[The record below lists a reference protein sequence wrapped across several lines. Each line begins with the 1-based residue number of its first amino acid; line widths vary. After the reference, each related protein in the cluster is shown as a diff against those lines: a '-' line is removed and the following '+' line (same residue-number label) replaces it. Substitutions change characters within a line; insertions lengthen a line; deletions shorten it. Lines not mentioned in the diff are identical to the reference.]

1 MWMEPKVNYILVG
14 SFVAFLGAAVL
25 VGILWL
31 GKTDY
36 RGSYDR
42 YEAYIKESVAGLSVD
57 STVKYRG
64 VDVGRVKAIALN
76 PNNPEEVLLTMDI
89 VRGTPIKTDTIAV
102 LQTQGLTGL
111 ASIDLT
117 GGSRE
122 APPLVAVEGQ
132 DYPVIKTGPSLFFR
146 LDDAISR
153 LLSEKALTKLLVDMD
168 QAAKGA
174 ADVLDEEN
182 RAALKQTVKD
192 LSDVAHTIAAHK
204 AQIEQSLNGAAR
216 SADNLVKL
224 TASLNTQ
231 VPTLLAG
238 INKSV
243 AALDAATEELAKTS
257 KIVGTVVNEAK
268 PELQQ
273 FTKRT
278 LPEAGLLVTEL
289 RQLTGTLTRV
299 ARELEREPSS
309 LVFGRKA
316 PTRGPGE

>member
-1 MWMEPKVNYILVG
+1 MEPKVNYILVG

-36 RGSYDR
+36 RGTYDR
-42 YEAYIKESVAGLSVD
+42 YEAYMKESVAGLSVD

-76 PNNPEEVLLTMDI
+76 HNNPEEVLLTMDI
-89 VRGTPIKTDTIAV
+89 VRGTPIKSDTIAV
-102 LQTQGLTGL
+102 LETQGLTGL
-111 ASIDLT
+111 ATINLT
-117 GGSRE
+117 GGSRD
-122 APPLVAVEGQ
+122 APSLQAQEGQ
-132 DYPVIKTGPSLFFR
+132 AYPVIKTGPSLFFR
-146 LDDAISR
+146 LDEAVSR
-153 LLSEKALTKLLVDMD
+153 LLSEEGLAQLLVDLD
-168 QAAKGA
+168 SAAKGA
-174 ADVLDEEN
+174 AKVLDEDN
-182 RAALKQTVKD
+182 RILLKRTIKD
-192 LSDVAHTIAAHK
+192 VSDVAQTIATHK

-224 TASLNTQ
+224 TASLNAQ
-231 VPTLLAG
+231 VPTLLTG

-243 AALDAATEELAKTS
+243 TALEAATEELAKTS
-257 KIVGTVVNEAK
+257 KAVGTVVNEAK

-273 FTKRT
+273 FTRRT

-289 RQLTGTLTRV
+289 RQLTSTLTRV

-309 LVFGRKA
+309 LMFGRKT
-316 PTRGPGE
+316 PLRGPGE

>member
-1 MWMEPKVNYILVG
+1 MEPKVNYILVG

-25 VGILWL
+25 AGILWL

-36 RGSYDR
+36 RGAYDR
-42 YEAYIKESVAGLSVD
+42 YEAYMKESVAGLSID

-102 LQTQGLTGL
+102 LETQGLTGL
-111 ASIDLT
+111 ATINLT

-122 APPLVAVEGQ
+122 APPLQAREGQ
-132 DYPVIKTGPSLFFR
+132 AYPVIKTGPSLFYR
-146 LDDAISR
+146 LDEAVSR
-153 LLSEKALTKLLVDMD
+153 LLSEEGLAQLLVDLD
-168 QAAKGA
+168 TAAKGA
-174 ADVLDEEN
+174 AKVLDEDN
-182 RAALKQTVKD
+182 RTMLKRTIKD
-192 LSDVAHTIAAHK
+192 LSEVAQTIASHK
-204 AQIEQSLNGAAR
+204 NQIEQTLNGAAR

-224 TASLNTQ
+224 TASLNAE

-243 AALDAATEELAKTS
+243 AALGTATDELARTS
-257 KIVGTVVNEAK
+257 KTVGAVVNEAR

-273 FTKRT
+273 FTRRT

-299 ARELEREPSS
+299 ARELEREPSA

-316 PTRGPGE
+316 PSRGPGE

>member
-1 MWMEPKVNYILVG
+1 MEPKVNYVLVG

-36 RGSYDR
+36 RGLYDR
-42 YEAYIKESVAGLSVD
+42 YEAHMKESVAGLSVN

-64 VDVGRVKAIALN
+64 VDVGRVRDIALR
-76 PNNPEEVLLTMDI
+76 PDNPEEVLLILDI
-89 VRGTPIKTDTIAV
+89 ARGTPIKTDTRAV
-102 LQTQGLTGL
+102 LETQGLTGL
-111 ASIDLT
+111 ATVNLT

-122 APPLVAVEGQ
+122 APALVALEGQ
-132 DYPVIKTGPSLFFR
+132 NYPVIKTGPSLFFR
-146 LDDAISR
+146 LDEAVSR
-153 LLSEKALTKLLVDMD
+153 LLSEEGLAQLIVHLDSAAVGVTKM
-168 QAAKGA
+168 
-174 ADVLDEEN
+174 LDEEN
-182 RAALKQTVKD
+182 QMLLKRTIKD
-192 LSDVAHTIAAHK
+192 LSDVAQTIASHK
-204 AQIEQSLNGAAR
+204 TQIDQSLNGAAK
-216 SADNLVKL
+216 SADNLVKV
-224 TASLNTQ
+224 TAALNAQ
-231 VPTLLAG
+231 VPTLLAD
-238 INKSV
+238 INNSMV
-243 AALDAATEELAKTS
+243 ALDSATEELAKTS
-257 KIVGTVVNEAK
+257 KTIGTVVNESK

-316 PTRGPGE
+316 QPRGPGE

>member
-1 MWMEPKVNYILVG
+1 METKVNYILVG

-36 RGSYDR
+36 RGTYDR
-42 YEAYIKESVAGLSVD
+42 YEAHMKESVAGLSVD

-89 VRGTPIKTDTIAV
+89 VRGTPIKSDTIAV
-102 LQTQGLTGL
+102 LETQGLTGL
-111 ASIDLT
+111 ATINLT
-117 GGSRE
+117 GGSRD
-122 APPLVAVEGQ
+122 APSLQAQDGQ
-132 DYPVIKTGPSLFFR
+132 AYPVIKTGPSLFFR
-146 LDDAISR
+146 LDEAVSR
-153 LLSEKALTKLLVDMD
+153 LLSEEGLAQLLVDLD
-168 QAAKGA
+168 SAAKGA
-174 ADVLDEEN
+174 AKVLDEDN
-182 RAALKQTVKD
+182 RILLKRTIKD
-192 LSDVAHTIAAHK
+192 VSDVAQTIATHK

-224 TASLNTQ
+224 TASLNAQ
-231 VPTLLAG
+231 VPTLLTG

-243 AALDAATEELAKTS
+243 TALEAATEELAKTS
-257 KIVGTVVNEAK
+257 KTVGTVVNEAK

-273 FTKRT
+273 FTRRT

-289 RQLTGTLTRV
+289 RQLTSTLTRV

-309 LVFGRKA
+309 LMFGRKT
-316 PTRGPGE
+316 PLRGPGE

>member
-1 MWMEPKVNYILVG
+1 MEPKVNYILVG

-36 RGSYDR
+36 RGAYDR
-42 YEAYIKESVAGLSVD
+42 YEASMKESVAGLSVD

-64 VDVGRVKAIALN
+64 VDVGRVKAIALM
-76 PNNPEEVLLTMDI
+76 PDNPEEVLLTLEI

-102 LQTQGLTGL
+102 LETQGLTGL
-111 ASIDLT
+111 ATINLT
-117 GGSRE
+117 GGSRD
-122 APPLVAVEGQ
+122 AHSLQAQEGQ
-132 DYPVIKTGPSLFFR
+132 AYPVIKTGPSLFYR
-146 LDDAISR
+146 LDEAVSR
-153 LLSEKALTKLLVDMD
+153 LLSEEGLAQLLVDLD
-168 QAAKGA
+168 TAAKGA
-174 ADVLDEEN
+174 AKLLDEDN
-182 RAALKQTVKD
+182 RTTLNRTIKD
-192 LSDVAHTIAAHK
+192 LSDVAHTIAAHRTE
-204 AQIEQSLNGAAR
+204 IEQSLNGAAK

-224 TASLNTQ
+224 TASLNAE

-243 AALDAATEELAKTS
+243 AALGSATDELARTS
-257 KIVGTVVNEAK
+257 RTVGTVVNEAR

-273 FTKRT
+273 FTRRT
-278 LPEAGLLVTEL
+278 LPETGLLVTEL

-309 LVFGRKA
+309 LVFGRKT
-316 PTRGPGE
+316 PSRGPGE

>member
-1 MWMEPKVNYILVG
+1 MEPKVNYILVG

-42 YEAYIKESVAGLSVD
+42 YEAYMKESVAGLSVD

-64 VDVGRVKAIALN
+64 VDVGRVKTIALN
-76 PNNPEEVLLTMDI
+76 PGNPEEVQLTLDI
-89 VRGTPIKTDTIAV
+89 ERGTPIKTDTIAV
-102 LQTQGLTGL
+102 LETQGLTGL
-111 ASIDLT
+111 ASINLT
-117 GGSRE
+117 GGSRD
-122 APPLVAVEGQ
+122 APALQPQ
-132 DYPVIKTGPSLFFR
+132 DGHAYPVIQTGPSLLFR
-146 LDDAISR
+146 LDEAVSR
-153 LLSEKALTKLLVDMD
+153 LLSEEGLARLLVDLD
-168 QAAKGA
+168 TAAKGA
-174 ADVLDEEN
+174 AKVLDEDN
-182 RAALKQTVKD
+182 RMTLKKTIKD
-192 LSDVAHTIAAHK
+192 LSEVAQSIASHK
-204 AQIEQSLNGAAR
+204 TQIEQSLNGAAK

-224 TASLNTQ
+224 TATLNEQ

-243 AALDAATEELAKTS
+243 VSLGTATDELARTS
-257 KIVGTVVNEAK
+257 KTVGAVVNDAR

-273 FTKRT
+273 FTRRT
-278 LPEAGLLVTEL
+278 LPETALLVTEL

-309 LVFGRKA
+309 LVFGRKT
-316 PTRGPGE
+316 PSRGPGE

>member
-1 MWMEPKVNYILVG
+1 MEPKVNYILVG

-42 YEAYIKESVAGLSVD
+42 YEAYMKESVAGLSVN

-64 VDVGRVKAIALN
+64 VDVGRIKTIDLN

-89 VRGTPIKTDTIAV
+89 MHGTPIKTDTIAV
-102 LQTQGLTGL
+102 LETQGLTGL
-111 ASIDLT
+111 ATINLT
-117 GGSRE
+117 GGSRD
-122 APPLVAVEGQ
+122 APPLQAQEGQ
-132 DYPVIKTGPSLFFR
+132 AYPVIKTGPSLFFR
-146 LDDAISR
+146 LDEAVSR
-153 LLSEKALTKLLVDMD
+153 LLSEERLSQLLRDLD
-168 QAAKGA
+168 AAAKGA
-174 ADVLDEEN
+174 AKVLDDDN
-182 RAALKQTVKD
+182 RATLKQTIKD
-192 LSDVAHTIAAHK
+192 LSDVAKTIAAHK
-204 AQIEQSLNGAAR
+204 TQIEQSLNGAAR

-224 TASLNTQ
+224 TASLNAE

-243 AALDAATEELAKTS
+243 VALGAATDELARTS
-257 KIVGTVVNEAK
+257 KTVGAVVNEAR

-273 FTKRT
+273 FTRRT

-289 RQLTGTLTRV
+289 RQLTGTLSRV

-309 LVFGRKA
+309 LVFGRKS
-316 PTRGPGE
+316 PSRGPGE